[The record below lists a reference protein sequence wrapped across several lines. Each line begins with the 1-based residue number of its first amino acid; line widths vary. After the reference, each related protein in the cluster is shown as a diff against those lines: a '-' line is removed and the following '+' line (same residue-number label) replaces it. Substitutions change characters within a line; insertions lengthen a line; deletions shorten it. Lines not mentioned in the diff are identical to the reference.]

1 MRAVYHYVFICS
13 LLIVSSCNQNNSEA
27 SNYKDQTVSNRETG
41 SYNNHKTQPSE
52 ESSSDATIDGTYRYS
67 DSSTELS
74 ISIYGTSWYGKTT
87 IKSGYGQ
94 EYDSQNAQSDSGII
108 KGNDLYDSSGMVK
121 IGYVDGRNLTT
132 SIGGNNVTLS
142 K

>member
-1 MRAVYHYVFICS
+1 MKSIYHYIIICC

-27 SNYKDQTVSNRETG
+27 SDTAEQTVTNNETE
-41 SYNNHKTQPSE
+41 SYNNDHNQPSE
-52 ESSSDATIDGTYRYS
+52 ESSSEASIDGIYRYNDNS
-67 DSSTELS
+67 AELS
-74 ISIYGTSWYGKTT
+74 ISISGTSWYGTTT

-94 EYDSQNAQSDSGII
+94 EYDSQNKQSDSGII
-108 KGNDLYDSSGMVK
+108 KGNDLYDSAGMVK
-121 IGYVDGRNLTT
+121 IGYVSGRNLTT